1 MLHSKL
7 TKGVKRDPSLPKGRQ
22 IDDISEKEVKE
33 LVGNL
38 SFDRSQLIEALHLI
52 QDKFNC
58 LSQRHLKS
66 LSELFKL
73 SQAEVFE
80 VASFYHHSYSNH
92 ASYSAFGVIFCD
104 ASNCASANS
113 YHVSGGYCQLCMWSC
128 GRRAQSSSGRRAVCC
143 SASGSCRRPR
153 SSSSTGSTLQI
164 LCNSEALPTLFALRI
179 LNHRFYPSPCENA
192 SSMP

>member
-22 IDDISEKEVKE
+22 TDDISEKEIKE
-33 LVGNL
+33 LVGDL
-38 SFDRSQLIEALHLI
+38 HFDRSQLIEALHLI

-80 VASFYHHSYSNH
+80 VASFYHHFDIVKDGESLDH
-92 ASYSAFGVIFCD
+92 ELTIRICD
-104 ASNCASANS
+104 GLSCEMAGAQHLIKNVKEIIDENKIRIQKVPCIGRCANAPA
-113 YHVSGGYCQLCMWSC
+113 
-128 GRRAQSSSGRRAVCC
+128 AQVGKKAVNNATPCLLYT
-143 SASGSCRRPR
+143 S
-153 SSSSTGSTLQI
+153 
-164 LCNSEALPTLFALRI
+164 
-179 LNHRFYPSPCENA
+179 PSPRDRG
-192 SSMP
+192 